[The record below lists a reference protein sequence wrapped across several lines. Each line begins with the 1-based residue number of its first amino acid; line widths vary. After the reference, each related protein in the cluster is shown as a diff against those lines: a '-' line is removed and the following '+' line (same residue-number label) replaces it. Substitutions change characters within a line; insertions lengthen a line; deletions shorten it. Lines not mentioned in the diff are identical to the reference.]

1 MRVRKLRMSTS
12 GRTILATL
20 GFVAVSFVVMII
32 IVVNIL
38 FSSNIERLK
47 RADTESANRL
57 TASIKDSFDNT
68 ARFLSLAQQSFAELD
83 LYDDHAHESIGKIL
97 TTLLELNPD
106 AHSAW
111 VVVEPGIHH
120 EDRHCITEYL
130 QLDGSIIAYNAT
142 KIGGYL
148 ETPESAQ
155 WYFAPLQN
163 GKAHIE
169 TLRQYVYGNG
179 HGHGTVYFATISVPI
194 VANGSIIGVCGI
206 DVSYKDMIDL
216 LPLQDKQD
224 RVVIL
229 LTRNMTVL
237 HAADS
242 ELIGRNLADFAYAD
256 YVGMRRAI
264 AGGELYVK
272 ELEGIKTRE
281 RSLVYLQPIRAGF
294 NGNQESLYLLIGTP
308 LSALFADTYNIVY
321 LLVTTSLICM
331 VFILAITFLNI
342 RRLIKP
348 IHTLTRQ
355 AQQITQ
361 GDYGVEIFGPADAK
375 ADEKNEVAV
384 LRNAFKRVMYE
395 LNDNLHTVEKRV
407 QERTHE
413 LTKLNKYIKKLME
426 STTNVSILM
435 DRNCH
440 VLYCSDNL
448 LPLLRVGDFSDI
460 KGVSWGSILDKFPDP
475 HYAARGRQRLNRI
488 LSGETRFVED
498 DSMVW
503 LDGSSHLYRIIYS
516 QVRDDDD
523 NLEGIVIVMLD
534 LTDVRQEEAQR
545 RQDDMMH
552 KTTVPC
558 FVLNEKGEIVATNDA
573 FVRVF
578 ELPADISPEETDTIF
593 PLIQPEF
600 QPDGM
605 RTDELRC
612 SMIDS
617 AIKDGFSQ
625 TNVQLRKYDGTPVY
639 MLINAARISWAFDQR
654 LVVYFHDRT
663 DLLLREAEVRES
675 LERERELRLENEAAL
690 AASEAKSQFLANMSH
705 EIRTPMNAVLGMS
718 ELLLQENLND
728 RQSRYVS
735 DIRTSAEALLEII
748 NDILDVAKI
757 QSGKL
762 SLLPVHFDFGLMIGN
777 ISSIVRFI
785 VEDKG
790 VSYVPEIKGELPECI
805 YGDDVRLRQVLLN
818 LLGNAV
824 KFTKAGNVKLTVST
838 TAESIFFEVRDSG
851 IGIKEE
857 DIEKLFGAFEQFDSQ
872 RNRDKTGTGL
882 GLSITKALV
891 ELMGGSISVES
902 VYGEGSS
909 FLIEIPLVLGD
920 KSQIRR
926 ADGSD
931 VVIYAPE
938 ARILVV
944 DDNSINLNV
953 ARGLLQLCGITA
965 ETASSGRQAI
975 DLVSANDYDIVFMDQ
990 MMPEMDGLETT
1001 GVIRGSGIETPII
1014 ALTACAILG
1023 TKERMLEAGMDDYL
1037 TKPIVSSQLK
1047 QMLLKWLPAEKQ
1059 QRPPSLPDAT
1069 VGGGP
1074 DSGGGP
1080 DPGDA
1085 LFWERIGRIGGL
1097 SMSVGLDRVDGQRE
1111 VYRSILRLMLKE
1123 VEKCDR
1129 NLSAFLADGDMD
1141 NFRIE
1146 VHSMKGSLANIGVA
1160 ELSDKAYALELA
1172 SGEDDIPY
1180 CAANL
1185 PPLLQE
1191 LDGLSRQIA
1200 EAFALGSAGDEPAD
1214 VPPELHPIFES
1225 LTEAFHETDII
1236 VIDECLEQL
1245 AALSLTG
1252 SLGDEIEQ
1260 LTDAVI
1266 MTDFDFAREIMRR
1279 LIA

>member
-1 MRVRKLRMSTS
+1 MRIMNLRMSTS
-12 GRTILATL
+12 GRMILATL
-20 GFVAVSFVVMII
+20 VFVALSFIAMIL

-38 FSSNIERLK
+38 FSSSVEQLK
-47 RADTESANRL
+47 KADTENANRL
-57 TASIKDSFDNT
+57 TASMKESFDST
-68 ARFLSLAQQSFAELD
+68 ARFLSLAQRSFGELD
-83 LYDDHAHESIGKIL
+83 IFDDNAHESIGKIL

-111 VVVEPGIHH
+111 VAVEPGIHH
-120 EDRHCITEYL
+120 EDRHCVTEYL
-130 QLDGSIIAYNAT
+130 QLDGSIVANTHT
-142 KIGGYL
+142 KIGEYL
-148 ETPESAQ
+148 ITPGAAP
-155 WYFAPLQN
+155 WYHEPLRTGN
-163 GKAHIE
+163 PHIE
-169 TLRQYVYGNG
+169 TLRLYDYGNG
-179 HGHGTVYFATISVPI
+179 HGTVYNATISVPI
-194 VANGSIIGVCGI
+194 LAQGNIIGVCGI
-206 DVSYKDMIDL
+206 DVIYKDMLDL
-216 LPLQDKQD
+216 LSLQDEQN
-224 RVVIL
+224 RAVML
-229 LTRNMTVL
+229 LTPSMTVL

-242 ELIGRNLADFAYAD
+242 ELIGKNLADFAYED
-256 YVGMRRAI
+256 LIGMRRAI
-264 AGGELYVK
+264 SNGEHYVN
-272 ELEGIKTRE
+272 ELMSIRTGEK
-281 RSLVYLQPIRAGF
+281 SLVYLQPIRAGF
-294 NGNQESLYLLIGTP
+294 DEAQAPLYLLIGTP
-308 LSALFADTYNIVY
+308 LSTLYADTYSIVF
-321 LLVTTSLICM
+321 LHVTAGLICM
-331 VFILAITFLNI
+331 IFILAVIFLNI
-342 RRLIKP
+342 RKIIKP

-355 AQQITQ
+355 AQQITA
-361 GDYGVEIFGPADAK
+361 GDYGVEIFGPAGCK
-375 ADEKNEVAV
+375 VDEKNEVAV
-384 LRNAFKRVMYE
+384 LRNAFIQVMHA
-395 LNDNLHTVEKRV
+395 LQDNLHTVENRV
-407 QERTHE
+407 LERTQE
-413 LTKLNKYIKKLME
+413 LTKLNNYVKMLME
-426 STTNVSILM
+426 STTNVSILI
-435 DRNCH
+435 DKDLH
-440 VLYCSDNL
+440 VLYSSNNFLSL
-448 LPLLRVGDFSDI
+448 LQLRDFADI
-460 KGVSWGSILDKFPDP
+460 RGVLWSTVLDKLPDTD
-475 HYAARGRQRLNRI
+475 YAARSMKRMNRI
-488 LSGETRFVED
+488 LNGEGRFVED
-498 DSMVW
+498 DFMVW
-503 LDGSSHLYRIIYS
+503 PDGSSHLYRIIYS
-516 QVRDDDD
+516 QVKDDD
-523 NLEGIVIVMLD
+523 NNLDGIVIVMLD

-558 FVLNEKGEIVATNDA
+558 FVLNDKGEIVATNDE

-578 ELPADISPEETDTIF
+578 KIPADVPLEESDTVFSI
-593 PLIQPEF
+593 LEPEF
-600 QPDGM
+600 QPDG
-605 RTDELRC
+605 RKTEEVRRNVVENG
-612 SMIDS
+612 
-617 AIKDGFSQ
+617 IKDGFAQ
-625 TNVQLRKYDGTPVY
+625 VDVQLRKCDGTPMH
-639 MLINAARISWAFDQR
+639 MLVNAARISWLSDQR
-654 LVVYFHDRT
+654 LVVFFYDRT
-663 DLLLREAEVRES
+663 DLLQREAEVRES

-735 DIRTSAEALLEII
+735 DIKISAEALLEII

-762 SLLPVHFDFGLMIGN
+762 SLLPVHFDFGQLIEN

-790 VSYVPEIKGELPECI
+790 ISFVPDIRGELPECV

-824 KFTKAGNVKLTVST
+824 KFTRAGSVKLTVST
-838 TAESIFFEVRDSG
+838 TAKSIFFKVSDSG

-857 DIEKLFGAFEQFDSQ
+857 DIGKLFDSFEQFDSQ
-872 RNRDKTGTGL
+872 NNRDKKGTGL

-891 ELMGGSISVES
+891 ELMGGSIDVES

-975 DLVSANDYDIVFMDQ
+975 DLINENDYDIVFMDQ

-1001 GVIRGSGIETPII
+1001 GVIRGAGIGVPII
-1014 ALTACAILG
+1014 ALTACAVLG
-1023 TKERMLEAGMDDYL
+1023 TKELMLEAGMDDYL
-1037 TKPIVSSQLK
+1037 TKPIISSNLK
-1047 QMLLKWLPAEKQ
+1047 RILLKWLPPEKQ
-1059 QRPPSLPDAT
+1059 QQPPSLPDKT
-1069 VGGGP
+1069 GGGDV
-1074 DSGGGP
+1074 DSG
-1080 DPGDA
+1080 DD
-1085 LFWERIGRIGGL
+1085 LFWEKIRQIDGL

-1111 VYRSILRLMLKE
+1111 VYKSILRLMLKE
-1123 VEKCDR
+1123 SEKCDR
-1129 NLSAFLADGDMD
+1129 NLRAFLADGDMN

-1160 ELSDKAYALELA
+1160 ELSKRAYELELA
-1172 SGEDDIPY
+1172 SGRDDISY
-1180 CAANL
+1180 CANNL
-1185 PPLLQE
+1185 LALLTDINE
-1191 LDGLSRQIA
+1191 LSRQIA
-1200 EAFALGSAGDEPAD
+1200 EAFSLVCVDDAPAD

-1236 VIDECLEQL
+1236 VIDECLERL